1 MDGTSKSVVYLDTD
15 EDRSVKPLGAVN
27 RYTLLIPLCILG
39 ILVANA
45 YSLMITNNG
54 LLVSNIF
61 PDLRV
66 IDLKIPQSYA
76 TFLFAGVLQFGI
88 MVLYLL
94 LAVTRPL
101 QKIVILPFLA
111 VLVSVSFYFGFIS
124 VHSNARGDAYVGSL
138 TKRIDNLTAAV
149 TGENRFIAQ
158 SVNESLQGN
167 LRLAE
172 ASKRGEDKTGIAA
185 CGALCQGYYD
195 RAEAIRG
202 QYGHLMVVPGSPPAT
217 TDVPEQW
224 REAGAL
230 YAAYLGRAR
239 DYDRLLRDQHPASGY
254 AVSPALQESHDSLQQ
269 IFGKGLDDRWMLTAH
284 SLGDI
289 GRDISVGVSA
299 LISIMPDVINL
310 ALAMTISALMVLS
323 RRGKVSR
330 RPRRDYRVKPTI
342 ERQDPV
348 IGTLPAI
355 SGEQATVSES
365 FATTAQA
372 EPEDLAFRD
381 TQRAYPRAEPSR
393 TG

>member
-1 MDGTSKSVVYLDTD
+1 MDGTAKPVVYLDAD
-15 EDRSVKPLGAVN
+15 NGRSVEPYGLIN
-27 RYTLLIPLCILG
+27 RYTLLIPLCVLG

-54 LLVSNIF
+54 LLISNVF

-66 IDLKIPQSYA
+66 VDLKIPQSYA

-94 LAVTRPL
+94 FAVTRPV
-101 QKIVILPFLA
+101 QKLVVLPFLA

-138 TKRIDNLTAAV
+138 TKRIDNLTAGV

-158 SVNESLQGN
+158 SVNEALQGN

-195 RAEAIRG
+195 RAEAIRS
-202 QYGHLMVVPGSPPAT
+202 QYAHLMVVPDAPPPAA
-217 TDVPEQW
+217 DLREQW
-224 REAGAL
+224 REASAL
-230 YAAYLGRAR
+230 FSAYVGRAH
-239 DYDRLLRDQHPASGY
+239 DYDRLLRDQHPESGY
-254 AVSPALQESHDSLQQ
+254 AVSPGLQESHDSLVT

-310 ALAMTISALMVLS
+310 ALAMTISALMALI
-323 RRGKVSR
+323 RRGKPIR
-330 RPRRDYRVKPTI
+330 QPRRNHRTTRMI

-348 IGTLPAI
+348 IGALPAI
-355 SGEQATVSES
+355 PSEPVTVSVPTV
-365 FATTAQA
+365 ALA
-372 EPEDLAFRD
+372 EPAPD
-381 TQRAYPRAEPSR
+381 EPGIR
-393 TG
+393 HKMKTAP